1 MILPLFLALQVMSAT
16 PAPFDLAP
24 APPAPGPS
32 MPGPQ
37 TSDEARFDH
46 CVDLATDD
54 PGKAEVE
61 ASAWRLGGGRFLA
74 RQCLGMA
81 YSREGRWAL
90 AAGEFGN
97 AARDA
102 EIAKDNRAVNYWAQS
117 GNAWLAA
124 GDWAQARSALDA
136 ALAAGTLS
144 GMYLGE
150 ARLDRARA
158 MVAADDLPSARDDL
172 DRALALVP
180 GDPLAWLLS
189 ATLARRMNDLHRA
202 QTDIAETLRRSPDD
216 ASVQLEAGNIAALSG
231 KEDQA
236 REAWGNAARIAP
248 GTAVA
253 KAATAALAQFGS
265 AAKP

>member
-1 MILPLFLALQVMSAT
+1 MTLPLLPLLVMALQVT
-16 PAPFDLAP
+16 PAAP
-24 APPAPGPS
+24 APAPLAAPA

-37 TSDEARFDH
+37 TSDEARFNH

-81 YSREGRWAL
+81 YAREGRWAL
-90 AAGEFGN
+90 AADEFGQ

-102 EIAKDNRAVNYWAQS
+102 EIARDGRAVNYWAQS

-124 GDWAQARSALDA
+124 GDPAKARSALDA
-136 ALAAGTLS
+136 ALATGTLADL
-144 GMYLGE
+144 YAGE
-150 ARLDRARA
+150 ARLDRARTL
-158 MVAADDLPSARDDL
+158 VAADDLPAARDDL
-172 DRALALVP
+172 DRALELIPA
-180 GDPLAWLLS
+180 DPLAWLLS
-189 ATLARRMNDLHRA
+189 ATLARKMNDLHRA
-202 QTDIAETLRRSPDD
+202 QTDIAHVLRMSPDD

-236 REAWGNAARIAP
+236 KEAWGNAARIGS
-248 GTAVA
+248 GTPVGKSARD
-253 KAATAALAQFGS
+253 ALAQFGS
-265 AAKP
+265 VPAKP

>member
-1 MILPLFLALQVMSAT
+1 MILPLLLALQVTPAGVA
-16 PAPFDLAP
+16 PAPFVAP
-24 APPAPGPS
+24 A

-37 TSDEARFDH
+37 TSDEARFNH

-54 PGKAEVE
+54 PGKAETE
-61 ASAWRLGGGRFLA
+61 ASAWRLGGGKFLA

-90 AAGEFGN
+90 AADEFAQ

-124 GDWAQARSALDA
+124 GDAAKARSALDA
-136 ALAAGTLS
+136 ALSAGTLS

-150 ARLDRARA
+150 VRLDRARA
-158 MVAADDLPSARDDL
+158 MVADNDLASARDDL
-172 DRALALVP
+172 DRALTLVP
-180 GDPLAWLLS
+180 KDPLAWLLS
-189 ATLARRMNDLHRA
+189 ATLARKMNDLHRA
-202 QTDIAETLRRSPDD
+202 QVDIAQTLKLSPDD

-231 KEDQA
+231 KEDEA
-236 REAWGNAARIAP
+236 KEAWGNAARIAP
-248 GTAVA
+248 ATPVGKAA
-253 KAATAALAQFGS
+253 KAALGQFG